1 MEKRIKPYRGMGMEG
16 MIARWYSSQTKR
28 AMSDFEL
35 LAQRVAER
43 LPERARV
50 LEVAPG
56 PGYFA
61 VELARLD
68 DFQVTGLDISRTFVE
83 IARENA
89 RAAGVRVDFQRG
101 SASDMPFAADSFDF
115 LLCRAAFKNFTEPV
129 RVLNEMYRVLKP
141 GGKAWIIDL
150 RRDASPQQ
158 IGQAVNAM
166 HLGNVNGIITKLTF
180 RFMLLKRA
188 YSKPEFEG
196 LLTQTPFQNGK
207 IREDAIGFEAEL
219 IKTNAARHKLAAS

>member
-1 MEKRIKPYRGMGMEG
+1 MEKRIKPYRGIGMEG

-28 AMSDFEL
+28 ALSDFEL
-35 LAQRVAER
+35 LAQRVGER

-68 DFQVTGLDISRTFVE
+68 EFQVTGLDISRTFVD

-89 RAAGVRVDFQRG
+89 KAAGVRVDFQHG
-101 SASDMPFAADSFDF
+101 SASEMPFPADSFDF
-115 LLCRAAFKNFTEPV
+115 LLCRAAFKNFTKPV
-129 RVLNEMYRVLKP
+129 RALNEMYRVLKP

-158 IGQAVNAM
+158 IGEAVNAM

-188 YSKPEFEG
+188 YSKRDFER
-196 LLTQTPFQNGK
+196 LLAQTPFETGE
-207 IREDAIGFEAEL
+207 IREDVIGFEAEL
-219 IKTNAARHKLAAS
+219 TKSYTASM